1 MAPNASIILYNL
13 ADLQDSSILA
23 GLTTIIESNV
33 ADVVNMS
40 FSGPEAGYIPAYN
53 DGTDFTGILNIYD
66 DFFMEGNALGI
77 TFVSSS
83 GDWGALDI
91 PAVACFSASPPQ
103 PICGPMEPGIA
114 LPASSPHVT
123 AVGGTNLI
131 TTFNAKNP
139 ADLNSAYVGEN
150 ADFDALDSDIFFG
163 TSASGAVWGS
173 GGGISLFYKKPTYQ
187 RLVSQKNLPKDAK
200 KFRTIPDLSLQMGGC
215 PGGTLYFDLHGVCP
229 PDRSFVWEIIGG
241 QQEGVIGTSA
251 SSPEF
256 AGLVALKIQ
265 STGARLGNE
274 NFDIYSL
281 AAAQENG
288 SGNTVFRNQIEGN
301 NGLYKSTVKGGY
313 NLVIGNGTVIGG
325 DFVQG
330 PGLPVAGKPQT
341 PTNP

>member
-1 MAPNASIILYNL
+1 
-13 ADLQDSSILA
+13 
-23 GLTTIIESNV
+23 
-33 ADVVNMS
+33 MS
-40 FSGPEAGYIPAYN
+40 FGGPEAGYTAAYQ

-77 TFVSSS
+77 TFVAST

-91 PAVACFSASPPQ
+91 PAAACFSASPPQ
-103 PICGPMEPGIA
+103 PVCGRMEPGISS
-114 LPASSPHVT
+114 PASSPHVT

-139 ADLNSAYVGEN
+139 NDLNSSYVSEN
-150 ADFDALDSDIFFG
+150 ADFDALDSDSFFG

-173 GGGISLFYKKPTYQ
+173 GGGISLIYKKPIYQ
-187 RLVSQKNLPKDAK
+187 NLVSQKNMPKDAK
-200 KFRTIPDLSLQMGGC
+200 KLRTIPDLSLQMGGC
-215 PGGTLYFDLHGVCP
+215 PFGTIYFDLHGQCP
-229 PDRSFVWEIIGG
+229 PNRSFVWEIIGG
-241 QQEGVIGTSA
+241 NQLGVIGTSA

-265 STGARLGNE
+265 STGSRLGNE

-313 NLVIGNGTVIGG
+313 NLVIGNGSVIGG
-325 DFVQG
+325 DFVRG